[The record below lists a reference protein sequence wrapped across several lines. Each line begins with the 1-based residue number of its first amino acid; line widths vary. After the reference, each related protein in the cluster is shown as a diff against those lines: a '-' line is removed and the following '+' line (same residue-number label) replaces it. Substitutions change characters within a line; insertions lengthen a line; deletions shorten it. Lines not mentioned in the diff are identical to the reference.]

1 MGNAVPCVLSL
12 LVLTCL
18 ALTALVAHARYRGSI
33 RRPRALLEDVLGGD
47 AMDSTEDRDKAKR
60 TSQGKG
66 LVEDPALQGLVTW
79 SGVDA
84 TRTGGKAADES
95 KSKDKFEP
103 ISPKRILSVLH
114 RDISSYISSLVRQRG
129 SAGAKQLKHPPEVP
143 QRGALDGSDVFVAVK
158 TTSRFHTSRLSLL
171 LDTWIG
177 RAKEQ
182 TYIFTDEKDDE
193 LEDVMGDHVVVT
205 NCAPAH
211 SHQALSCKMEAEFE
225 AYLVTDK
232 QWFCHVDDDN
242 YLNVPALLQLLGDQP
257 RGRPL
262 YLGRPSLDHPVQA
275 TDRHG
280 QATLPVRFWFATGGA
295 GFCINRE
302 LAVRM
307 KPWVSGGAFVQT
319 AARLRLPD
327 DCTVGYIAQAL
338 LGVPLSRSSLFHS
351 HLENL
356 AQIPAHLLPH
366 QVTLSYGTFDG
377 RKNVVSTEGGFSAEE
392 DPTRFRTMHCVL
404 HPDTS
409 WCSPVKL

>member
-1 MGNAVPCVLSL
+1 MGNAVPCVLSS

-18 ALTALVAHARYRGSI
+18 ALTALVPHARYRGST
-33 RRPRALLEDVLGGD
+33 RRPRALLDDVLGGD
-47 AMDSTEDRDKAKR
+47 AMDPTYR
-60 TSQGKG
+60 GKG
-66 LVEDPALQGLVTW
+66 LDVQDPPSQKGVLTW
-79 SGVDA
+79 SSVHV
-84 TRTGGKAADES
+84 TRTAWKSDDDDDDDES
-95 KSKDKFEP
+95 KWKEKLEP

-114 RDISSYISSLVRQRG
+114 RDISSYISSLVRQRA
-129 SAGAKQLKHPPEVP
+129 SAATKELKHPPELP
-143 QRGALDGSDVFVAVK
+143 HKGALDGSDLFIAVK

-177 RAKEQ
+177 GAKEQ

-193 LEDVMGDHVVVT
+193 LEAVMGDHVVVT

-225 AYLVTDK
+225 AYLITDK

-242 YLNVPALLQLLGDQP
+242 YLNAAALLQLLGDQP
-257 RGRPL
+257 HGRPL

-275 TDRHG
+275 TDRYG

-307 KPWVSGGAFVQT
+307 KPWVRGGAFVQT

-366 QVTLSYGTFDG
+366 QVTLWSLQECKWLLF
-377 RKNVVSTEGGFSAEE
+377 
-392 DPTRFRTMHCVL
+392 L
-404 HPDTS
+404 
-409 WCSPVKL
+409 